1 MSRIGQAA
9 FVVIFLTLTLAT
21 PAYAEAKVPPDAVR
35 VAGKVLR
42 IDLEQQRLS
51 LALRSTREV
60 EVQITSETQFHSRSG
75 DLHQLDQIL
84 PGMWVVVAGQI
95 QGNVFIAKQVI
106 AGGGDQMQSFSAAGR
121 ITNIISG
128 HETFEITTRAG
139 ESICI
144 SVNERTRFRS
154 RESSIESIE
163 DLRQGM
169 IAWVRG
175 VISESGVHLATII
188 VAGERDD
195 LHPADD
201 RAVGRVV
208 DVDERDFT
216 LQIRAGGLA
225 TIVGNE
231 HTKFRSR
238 DGWIQGFEDLQP
250 GMFAIVSGKDLGND
264 QMKARWIV
272 AWIPE
277 NQQLSDGIPERTQI
291 EGPEASDLMGV
302 GPGR

>member
-1 MSRIGQAA
+1 MNRMGQAA
-9 FVVIFLTLTLAT
+9 FVVIILTLALAS
-21 PAYAEAKVPPDAVR
+21 PVYAEADIPPDAVR

-42 IDLEQQRLS
+42 IDLEQQKLS
-51 LALRSTREV
+51 LVLRSMREV
-60 EVQITSETQFHSRSG
+60 EVQITSETQFHNRSR

-84 PGMWVVVAGQI
+84 PGMWVVAAGQI

-106 AGGGDQMQSFSAAGR
+106 AGGGDQMQSFSAAGQ
-121 ITNIISG
+121 ITNIISA

-163 DLRQGM
+163 DLKQGM
-169 IAWVRG
+169 IAGVRG
-175 VISESGVHLATII
+175 VTSESGVHLATII
-188 VAGERDD
+188 VVSERDD

-201 RAVGRVV
+201 RAVGRIV

-216 LQIRAGGLA
+216 LQIRAGGLV

-238 DGWIQGFEDLQP
+238 DGWLQGFEDLQP
-250 GMFAIVSGKDLGND
+250 GMFAIVAGKDLGND
-264 QMKARWIV
+264 QMKARWIA

-277 NQQLSDGIPERTQI
+277 NQELSDGISERNQRKEPVT
-291 EGPEASDLMGV
+291 SDWIGV
-302 GPGR
+302 APGR